1 MELRFGGCFRQDP
14 PMKRLPNFIDA
25 QSATTL
31 GVTTPSQPH
40 THTHTHTTLS
50 PLPFSTILFSLQ
62 FRSGFL
68 AELVEVVLCGGR

>member
-31 GVTTPSQPH
+31 GVTTPSQ
-40 THTHTHTTLS
+40 THTHTPHYLLYHLVRYYS
-50 PLPFSTILFSLQ
+50 HCNLDQAFLQ
-62 FRSGFL
+62 S
-68 AELVEVVLCGGR
+68 